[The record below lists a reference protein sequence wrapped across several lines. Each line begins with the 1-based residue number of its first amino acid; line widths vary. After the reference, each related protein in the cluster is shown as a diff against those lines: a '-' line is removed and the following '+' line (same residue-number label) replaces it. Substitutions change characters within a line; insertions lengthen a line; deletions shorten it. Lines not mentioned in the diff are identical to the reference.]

1 MIHVHVH
8 FVLSIV
14 GLDTVLKEFN
24 EAIEQS
30 RENSTDASASNNA
43 AAAVASG
50 ERQWLEREAIQQGLH
65 PRTGA
70 ILLAVCRG
78 KVSEGIDFSDGK
90 LYYYTHTTIIS
101 SVKLVLLCMHLLTQ
115 RYTMIL
121 CV

>member
-1 MIHVHVH
+1 LYTI
-8 FVLSIV
+8 LLLIT

-30 RENSTDASASNNA
+30 RENSTDAYVSNN

-50 ERQWLEREAIQQGLH
+50 ERQWLEREAIQQGLQ

-90 LYYYTHTTIIS
+90 LYYYTHTAILS
-101 SVKLVLLCMHLLTQ
+101 SVKLVLLCLYMYL
-115 RYTMIL
+115 RSVIL
-121 CV
+121 

>member
-1 MIHVHVH
+1 VVVLIQVHIIHVYTHSA
-8 FVLSIV
+8 LSMT

-30 RENSTDASASNNA
+30 RENSADTANN

-50 ERQWLEREAIQQGLH
+50 ESKWLEREAIQQGLQ

-90 LYYYTHTTIIS
+90 L
-101 SVKLVLLCMHLLTQ
+101 
-115 RYTMIL
+115 
-121 CV
+121 